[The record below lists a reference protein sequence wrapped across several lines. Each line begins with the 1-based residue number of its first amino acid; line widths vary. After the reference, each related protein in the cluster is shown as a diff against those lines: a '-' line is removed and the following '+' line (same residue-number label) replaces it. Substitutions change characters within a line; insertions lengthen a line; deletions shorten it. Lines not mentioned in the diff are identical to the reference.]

1 MTLLIAKEYN
11 SQEDDYFWSQRG
23 DRSMRGGCP
32 PGGVIGPPVDIVI
45 NHIVL
50 SSLKFIMWLWVI
62 LGGRA
67 GCQEVFV
74 KFLSLLK
81 CVWSSSK
88 SKFFVPN
95 FEPGPEVNFECV
107 HTLPVLDW
115 SHACRSRD
123 LSGYPVPWNPVL
135 LYLVLSPDSKCSFI
149 LFSLIKSAKPDS
161 PAQKSIT
168 HRRMIILVSK
178 RR

>member
-1 MTLLIAKEYN
+1 MFLHSLLPYKISQTWFPSTKEYN

-23 DRSMRGGCP
+23 DRSMRGRCP
-32 PGGVIGPPVDIVI
+32 PGGVIGPPVDIDI

-115 SHACRSRD
+115 SDACRSRSIWVPGT
-123 LSGYPVPWNPVL
+123 LESGT
-135 LYLVLSPDSKCSFI
+135 
-149 LFSLIKSAKPDS
+149 A
-161 PAQKSIT
+161 
-168 HRRMIILVSK
+168 VSGT
-178 RR
+178 